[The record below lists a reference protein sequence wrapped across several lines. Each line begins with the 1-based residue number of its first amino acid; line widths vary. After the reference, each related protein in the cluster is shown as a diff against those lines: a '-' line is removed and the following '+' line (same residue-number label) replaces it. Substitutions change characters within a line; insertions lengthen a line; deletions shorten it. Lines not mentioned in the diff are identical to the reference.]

1 MTNAHEPTEGLLKDL
16 HEVFEKHNW
25 SGNAIGIGLTSASH
39 GNISAPDSNAATDSS
54 GVCPPGQTPQPYKYQ
69 LPDGTWVFGT
79 RCV

>member
-1 MTNAHEPTEGLLKDL
+1 VTNAHQPTEALLKDL

-25 SGNAIGIGLTSASH
+25 SGNAIGIALSSDSH
-39 GNISAPDSNAATDSS
+39 SNISASSSNAATVGG